1 MVTKNQ
7 EDYLRAIF
15 QLAENSNEEV
25 KSKDIVN
32 FLGVSKPAVSEMLS
46 KLKEKKYIKKT
57 PYSNISFTSK
67 GLKEAKKIT
76 YKHRVVEFFLKEVLN
91 LDKKE
96 MKLEAHK
103 LEHAM
108 SDDIAKR
115 LSQFLKNP
123 KSCPCGHEI
132 PNIN

>member
-1 MVTKNQ
+1 VITKNQ

-15 QLAENSNEEV
+15 QLIEKNGEEV
-25 KSKDIVN
+25 KSKDIVS
-32 FLGVSKPAVSEMLS
+32 FLNISKPAVSEMLEKLS
-46 KLKEKKYIKKT
+46 KKKYIKKS
-57 PYSNISFTSK
+57 PYSNIFLTKK
-67 GLKEAKKIT
+67 GLEEAKKIV
-76 YKHRVVEFFLKEVLN
+76 YKHRVVEFFLKKILN
-91 LDKKE
+91 LDKKK

-115 LSQFLKNP
+115 LSKFLKNP
-123 KSCPCGHEI
+123 KSCPCGYEI

>member
-1 MVTKNQ
+1 VITKNQ
-7 EDYLRAIF
+7 EDYFRAIF
-15 QLAENSNEEV
+15 QLAEDNGEV
-25 KSKDIVN
+25 KSKDIVD
-32 FLGVSKPAVSEMLS
+32 FLNVSKPAVSEMLT
-46 KLKEKKYIKKT
+46 KLKERKYIKKP
-57 PYSNISFTSK
+57 PYSNISFTKK
-67 GLKEAKKIT
+67 GLREAKRIT
-76 YKHRVVEFFLKEVLN
+76 YKHRIVEFFLKEVLN

-115 LSQFLKNP
+115 LSKFLKNP
-123 KSCPCGHEI
+123 KSCPCGYEI